1 MNGKNKNNL
10 INRLSTKNPIININ
24 FLHNDTNKLNTNIEK
39 DFTKRFSLLSNN
51 IDGLNRESQLK
62 ILSYENFALEKG
74 IKDFIRRNTKKN
86 SSNILP
92 INIKD
97 LESQNMKKNK
107 NKSKKEIINNKL
119 INEEDSEI
127 EKFKIN
133 KEDIYKK
140 YKLNKNL
147 NLMKRK
153 KSSNIFKSKSFK
165 EDEKNKLKNKASLK
179 NSKGKQIFN
188 IISIKPKRKST
199 ELEKII
205 SIKKKNK
212 KKTRNSYIN
221 NFISHKDFQRK
232 SIINKSTVRRSI
244 PISDKIL
251 RIKIEPNSTN
261 FYSNIT
267 SNFSSKKEVILKM
280 KKSDEIKL
288 EKTLKY
294 SSIISSSNKVY
305 YKNKEIFRRLQ
316 RSKIVY
322 DSLSDDI
329 EEVEDDHFL
338 IYPKSYFKYLWDFFI
353 MIIIIFSIFIIP
365 LNVCFQIKD
374 SSSVF
379 IDVIFGIDL
388 FLNFFMVHY
397 DLEEN
402 LITNHKKIIINYLT
416 SWFLIDFI
424 SFIPFNSLNYFDM
437 LSLDSNYL
445 CLLRLVKY
453 FKIYNCSNFYC
464 TKIIQRIFCFNKKIK
479 SFFKNFSFYHKRSI
493 NLLNNIF
500 RIIIILHILTCV
512 WIYFGLLDLGENWFL
527 TLPIQTLDNKSL
539 YLSSLY
545 FNFVSIFTVGYGDI
559 LPVSFSERLYL
570 IFLLVLSLAINTY
583 AVSFLENLVEGQ
595 QNLKLQ
601 SNIEFLQ
608 NIAVLYNIDYDLY
621 EKILKFLKYHYKIK
635 AEEKDKFIDNLPTS
649 LKNLLICKM
658 YKDIIDNFIFFKEHR
673 ENNIEF
679 KVRILLSL
687 RPIIAYKGE
696 EILKVGEFLDE
707 IIFVKSGRLSIFI
720 VIQNINVRLLF
731 MKKFEHFGESMVLN
745 HQRSPV
751 GLKVMNNRNCELL
764 LLRRNDYIN
773 ILSDYNENLKISIKK
788 SEKNLIKLKK
798 IIKKKKFEIKQLLEY
813 ERENE
818 KKNLSILKKIES
830 QNIDNNCFI
839 RCKEKSEKDIMN
851 NSNSSSMSSNNQLNS
866 HKSNINLISNQNEN
880 DFNKFHSIKVT
891 INSENNNYNEDE
903 SLEAPRDYN
912 KLNLNYIPK
921 NFTQNFNYLS
931 KNLTEKKILPKSTFT
946 FNSNVEKTKDKIK
959 KKKIQSLLSLP
970 LQRKKSCKNINKS
983 LKKSIS
989 IIELEKENIFH
1000 KFEGKFRER
1009 IAYKIKKDIEN
1020 KGEKIKIENRI
1031 DELAEKYFNL
1041 QLNNEK

>member
-24 FLHNDTNKLNTNIEK
+24 FLHNDKNKLNTNIEK

-97 LESQNMKKNK
+97 LENQNMKKNK

-294 SSIISSSNKVY
+294 SSIISSNKVY

-329 EEVEDDHFL
+329 EEVEDDDFL

-402 LITNHKKIIINYLT
+402 LITNHKKIIIKYLT

-464 TKIIQRIFCFNKKIK
+464 TKIMQRIFCFNKKIK

-500 RIIIILHILTCV
+500 RIIIILHILSCV
-512 WIYFGLLDLGENWFL
+512 WIYFSLLDLRENWFL
-527 TLPIQTLDNKSL
+527 TLPTQTLDNKSL

-570 IFLLVLSLAINTY
+570 IFLLILSLAINTY

-731 MKKFEHFGESMVLN
+731 MKKFEHFGETMVLN

-798 IIKKKKFEIKQLLEY
+798 IIKKKKFEVKQLLEY

-880 DFNKFHSIKVT
+880 DFNKFHAIKVT

>member
-24 FLHNDTNKLNTNIEK
+24 FVHNDTNKLNNNIEN
-39 DFTKRFSLLSNN
+39 DFTKRLSLVSNN

-97 LESQNMKKNK
+97 LEIQNMKKNK
-107 NKSKKEIINNKL
+107 SKSKKEIINNKL
-119 INEEDSEI
+119 INEEDSET

-221 NFISHKDFQRK
+221 FMSHKDFQRK

-251 RIKIEPNSTN
+251 RIKIEPNTTN

-294 SSIISSSNKVY
+294 SSIISSNKVY

-402 LITNHKKIIINYLT
+402 LITNHKKIIIKYLT

-464 TKIIQRIFCFNKKIK
+464 TKIIQRIFCFNKKVK

-493 NLLNNIF
+493 NLLKNIF
-500 RIIIILHILTCV
+500 RIIIILHILSCV

-527 TLPIQTLDNKSL
+527 TLPTQTLDNKSL

-559 LPVSFSERLYL
+559 LPISFSERLYL
-570 IFLLVLSLAINTY
+570 IFLLILSLAINTY

-658 YKDIIDNFIFFKEHR
+658 YKDIIENFIFFKEHR

-696 EILKVGEFLDE
+696 EILQVGEFLDE

-798 IIKKKKFEIKQLLEY
+798 IIKKKKFEVKQLLEY

-880 DFNKFHSIKVT
+880 DFNKFHAIKVT

-931 KNLTEKKILPKSTFT
+931 RNLTEKNILPKSTFT

-989 IIELEKENIFH
+989 IIELEKENFFH
-1000 KFEGKFRER
+1000 CFEGKFRER
-1009 IAYKIKKDIEN
+1009 IACKIKKDIEN